1 MKKYLSNILI
11 YVAALLG
18 IVAFIAL
25 FATPLQSF
33 NEIKGT
39 WSAYN
44 VKAYLGE
51 KSSTGVQIYNGSFI
65 PAVGFIIPFLMAI
78 FLIIESFK
86 PELNTRLAIIN
97 TMFAIF
103 FFVSAV
109 LVLLTKEMFLAV
121 NELGQTDYIRNG
133 AGPISSA
140 ICSGAAGVI
149 LLIVTWVPSRK
160 KIDFIEKV

>member
-11 YVAALLG
+11 YLAALLG

-51 KSSTGVQIYNGSFI
+51 TSNGVKAYSGSFI
-65 PAVGFIIPFLMAI
+65 PVIGFIIPFLMAI

-86 PELNTRLAIIN
+86 PELNTSLAIIN
-97 TMFAIF
+97 TIFAILF
-103 FFVSAV
+103 FLSSV

-121 NELGQTDYIRNG
+121 NDFGQTDYIRNG

-140 ICSGAAGVI
+140 ICSSIAGVI